1 MNDRNFMERFIMNWK
16 EHILSD
22 PEILFGKPTIK
33 NARIPVDLL
42 LEKLAA
48 GISKQEILEAYP
60 RLTSEDIK
68 ACLLFAAEGAKHEKV
83 LAI

>member
-1 MNDRNFMERFIMNWK
+1 MNWK
-16 EHILSD
+16 DHIVSN
-22 PEILFGKPTIK
+22 PKILFGKPVVKGT
-33 NARIPVDLL
+33 RIPVDLL

-48 GISKQEILEAYP
+48 GLTYKEILDAYP
-60 RLTSEDIK
+60 RLSANDIQ